1 MLRVWLC
8 VPRYV
13 SSREGPVK
21 EVDLV
26 TLLDLSLGV
35 TETTLLH
42 DKRLGL
48 WLMATLPAFENK
60 VRVDKVPA

>member
-1 MLRVWLC
+1 
-8 VPRYV
+8 
-13 SSREGPVK
+13 
-21 EVDLV
+21 VDLV